1 MSVSSNDSLSIAE
14 FASLFGFPADAIVAA
29 VEAQRQRRSGRQ
41 PYFSIRQLA
50 DRWVCSIPQVYKI
63 LQSSS
68 AKIVNVGEGSK
79 RKKVLVPAD
88 VVERLERA
96 RVEKMA

>member
-1 MSVSSNDSLSIAE
+1 MSVSSQDSLSIAE
-14 FASLFGFPADAIVAA
+14 FASLFGFPAEAVVAA
-29 VEAQRQRRSGRQ
+29 VEAQRQRRAGRQ

-50 DRWVCSIPQVYKI
+50 DRWVCSVPQVYKI
-63 LQSSS
+63 LQTSA

-96 RVEKMA
+96 RVEKMS

>member
-1 MSVSSNDSLSIAE
+1 MSPQDSLSIGE

-29 VEAQRQRRSGRQ
+29 VEPQRQRHSGRQ
-41 PYFSIRQLA
+41 PYCSIRQLA
-50 DRWVCSIPQVYKI
+50 DRWVCSVPQVYKI
-63 LQSSS
+63 LQSSA

-96 RVEKMA
+96 RAEKMA

>member
-1 MSVSSNDSLSIAE
+1 MSLSSQDSLSIAE
-14 FASLFGFPADAIVAA
+14 FASLFGFESAHVIAA

-50 DRWVCSIPQVYKI
+50 DRWVCSVPQVYKI
-63 LQSSS
+63 LQTSA

-96 RVEKMA
+96 RVEKMS

>member
-1 MSVSSNDSLSIAE
+1 VSLSSKDLLSIAE
-14 FASLFGFPADAIVAA
+14 FASLFGLPADAIVAA

-50 DRWVCSIPQVYKI
+50 DRWVCSVPQVYKI
-63 LQSSS
+63 LQSSA
-68 AKIVNVGEGSK
+68 AKVVNVGEGSK

-96 RVEKMA
+96 RVEKM